1 MIGRRARRYVGIDI
15 EIDSN
20 DPLITIFVVL
30 SCLMQRVLHALP
42 VIRYDLPNGD
52 VVECNMHIGRV
63 GSSITFSSSCL
74 HQSLISALHVL
85 PLEYGRT
92 AWF

>member
-30 SCLMQRVLHALP
+30 SCVMQRVLHALP
-42 VIRYDLPNGD
+42 VI
-52 VVECNMHIGRV
+52 
-63 GSSITFSSSCL
+63 
-74 HQSLISALHVL
+74 
-85 PLEYGRT
+85 
-92 AWF
+92 